1 MGRANMIETIIGAV
15 VVLIGALGGK
25 AFFASRKAAKL
36 ENHLEA
42 IQKAETAH
50 VVGAKAR
57 LDAVRE
63 TAPAITQIDTKRR
76 RDFERV
82 D

>member
-1 MGRANMIETIIGAV
+1 MIEAIIGV
-15 VVLIGALGGK
+15 VVLLIGGLGGK
-25 AFFASRKAAKL
+25 AFFAARKAAKL
-36 ENHLEA
+36 EDHLDA

-50 VVGAKAR
+50 VTGAKAR

-76 RDFERV
+76 SDFERA